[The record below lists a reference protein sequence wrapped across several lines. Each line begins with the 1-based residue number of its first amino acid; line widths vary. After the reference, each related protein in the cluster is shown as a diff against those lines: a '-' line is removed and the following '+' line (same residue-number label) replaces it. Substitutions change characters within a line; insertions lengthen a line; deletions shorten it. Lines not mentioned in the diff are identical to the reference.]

1 MLDQLAAHPALQ
13 TQRLSL
19 RPLAPADAPR
29 LAELANDFDVV
40 KMTGGMPF
48 PYTLANAEGFI
59 RRAAEADPDRE
70 VHFAVDLVGE
80 GPVGCVGF
88 YAHQAT
94 RGREI
99 AAPELGYW
107 LGQPFWGLGIATEML
122 AAVMAWARDDWRRRC
137 VVACHQQEN
146 AASGAALIR
155 AGFLYT
161 GRVEALPCKARGEL
175 APVRWMVWLA

>member
-1 MLDQLAAHPALQ
+1 MLDHRARSALQ
-13 TQRLSL
+13 TERLTL

-59 RRAAEADPDRE
+59 RRATEADPERE
-70 VHFAVDLVGE
+70 VHFAVDLIGE
-80 GPVGCVGF
+80 GPVGSVGF
-88 YAHQAT
+88 YPHAT
-94 RGREI
+94 PG
-99 AAPELGYW
+99 PELGFW
-107 LGQPFWGLGIATEML
+107 LGRPFWGRGIAREML
-122 AAVMAWARDDWRRRC
+122 AAVMPWARDDWGRRC
-137 VVACHQQEN
+137 VIACHQQDN

-161 GRVEALPCKARGEL
+161 GRVEALPCKARGE
-175 APVRWMVWLA
+175 PVACRWMVWLA

>member
-1 MLDQLAAHPALQ
+1 MLDQRARSALQ
-13 TQRLSL
+13 TERLTL

-48 PYTLANAEGFI
+48 PYALADAERFI
-59 RRAAEADPDRE
+59 ARATAADPDRE

-88 YAHQAT
+88 YPHET
-94 RGREI
+94 LG
-99 AAPELGYW
+99 PELGYW
-107 LGQPFWGLGIATEML
+107 LGRPYWGRGIATEML
-122 AAVMAWARDDWRRRC
+122 AAVMPWARDDWRRRC
-137 VVACHQQEN
+137 VVACHQQDN
-146 AASGAALIR
+146 TASGAALIR

-161 GRVEALPCKARGEL
+161 GRVEALPCKARGEP
-175 APVRWMVWLA
+175 AAVRWMVWLA